1 MKINKNELNRVRL
14 YAHAISYLGIDAS
27 PLDEAPD
34 DVGCADSVSRLVRAV
49 FPQAFKGS
57 IATADL
63 YKQLRASSEFKLV
76 TDFRAGDII
85 ISPTGMGKTGKIKHG
100 HVGIIGEYE
109 EIMSNSSAT
118 GLWTNN
124 YTLTSWVARYR
135 TLGGYPIYFFRKL

>member
-1 MKINKNELNRVRL
+1 MKITKNELNRLKL
-14 YAHAISYLGIDAS
+14 YTQAVSFLGIDAS

-34 DVGCADSVSRLVRAV
+34 DVGCADSVSRILKSI
-49 FPQAFKGS
+49 FPQSLKGS
-57 IATADL
+57 IATAEL
-63 YKQLRASSEFKLV
+63 YKQLRASPDYKLV
-76 TDFRAGDII
+76 TEFRAGDII

-124 YTLTSWVARYR
+124 YTLTSWVDRYR
-135 TLGGYPIYFFRKL
+135 TQGGYPIYFFRKI